1 MKAEDL
7 KNSILQLA
15 MEGKLVPQNPND
27 EPASVLLEKIRDEK
41 ERLIKAKKIKRNNK
55 ESFIFRK
62 NGHFYEKVSKKGE
75 PVCIDE
81 EIPFDIPDS
90 WEWCRFGYVVDFSLG
105 KTPPRKELIFWDNA
119 TTPWVTI
126 SDMVDGKIINCT
138 QENVNNYALE
148 KSFKGILVPKGTL
161 LMSFKL
167 TVGKVSILGLD
178 AVHNE
183 AIISIK
189 PFIDDNNCFRD
200 YLFRVLPLISQTGDT
215 KSAIKG
221 KTLNSKSLNKL
232 LIPLPPFN
240 EQERIVNKI
249 EDIIPLIEEYG
260 VDKEQLDKL
269 NSEFPDKLKSSI
281 LQEAIQGKLV
291 PQDSNDEPS
300 SVLLERIRDE
310 KERLIKEK
318 KIKRNKNE
326 SYIFKEN
333 NHFYEKIGDNEP
345 ECIDSNIPFEIPESW
360 HWYRLGEISFI
371 TKLAGFEYSKY
382 IAPNITNEG
391 IPLLKAK
398 YIKEDKLLK
407 NFEHFIPKELSDSL
421 IRSKVNK
428 RCILTPYVGA
438 SIGNVIL
445 FDGLYEAHLAPN
457 LAKIVMYGSISEKYI
472 VNYIKSPFGYLELT
486 KYMKSTA
493 QPSISMA
500 ALRDMLVPIPS
511 LKEQKEIIKRIEI
524 LFEILNI

>member
-1 MKAEDL
+1 MEAEDL

-15 MEGKLVPQNPND
+15 MEGKLVPQDPND
-27 EPASVLLEKIRDEK
+27 EPASVLLERIREEKEKLIKEKKIR
-41 ERLIKAKKIKRNNK
+41 RNNK

-62 NGHFYEKVSKKGE
+62 NGHFYEKVGKKCE
-75 PVCIDE
+75 SICIDD

-105 KTPPRKELIFWDNA
+105 KTPPRKEPIFWDNA
-119 TTPWVTI
+119 TIPWVAI

-148 KSFKGILVPKGTL
+148 KSFKGVLVPKGTL

-232 LIPLPPFN
+232 LIPLPPLN
-240 EQERIVNKI
+240 EQERIINKI

-260 VDKEQLDKL
+260 VDKEQLDKV
-269 NSEFPDKLKSSI
+269 NSEFPDKLKNSI
-281 LQEAIQGKLV
+281 LQEAIQGKLI
-291 PQDSNDEPS
+291 PQNPNDEPA
-300 SVLLERIRDE
+300 SVLLERIRDD

-326 SYIFKEN
+326 SFIYKKN
-333 NHFYEKIGDNEP
+333 GHFYEKVGKKGESICIDNE
-345 ECIDSNIPFEIPESW
+345 IPFEIPKSW
-360 HWYRLGEISFI
+360 EWCRLGFI
-371 TKLAGFEYSKY
+371 GDWGAGSTPKRGETKYYLNGNIPWLKTGDLNNGFINEVPEYITELALKETSVKLNPIGSVL
-382 IAPNITNEG
+382 IA
-391 IPLLKAK
+391 
-398 YIKEDKLLK
+398 
-407 NFEHFIPKELSDSL
+407 
-421 IRSKVNK
+421 
-428 RCILTPYVGA
+428 
-438 SIGNVIL
+438 
-445 FDGLYEAHLAPN
+445 
-457 LAKIVMYGSISEKYI
+457 MYGATIGK
-472 VNYIKSPFGYLELT
+472 VG
-486 KYMKSTA
+486 
-493 QPSISMA
+493 
-500 ALRDMLVPIPS
+500 
-511 LKEQKEIIKRIEI
+511 
-524 LFEILNI
+524 ILNIQATTNQACCACLPFDGIYNEFLFYYLMSQNKNFNKMGEGGAQPNISRTKIIKYLFPVPPFNEQKRIVARIKKLINLI

>member
-15 MEGKLVPQNPND
+15 MEGKLVPQDPND
-27 EPASVLLEKIRDEK
+27 EPASVLLDKIREEK
-41 ERLIKAKKIKRNNK
+41 EQLIKDKKIKRNNK

-62 NGHFYEKVSKKGE
+62 NGHFYEKIGKKGE
-75 PVCIDE
+75 PICIDD
-81 EIPFDIPDS
+81 EIPFDVPDC

-105 KTPPRKELIFWDNA
+105 KTPPRKEPIFWDNA
-119 TTPWVTI
+119 TIPWVAI

-189 PFIDDNNCFRD
+189 PFIDENNCFRD

-232 LIPLPPFN
+232 LIPLPPLN
-240 EQERIVNKI
+240 EQGRIVNKI
-249 EDIIPLIEEYG
+249 EDIIPFIEEYG
-260 VDKEQLDKL
+260 VDKEKLDKL

-281 LQEAIQGKLV
+281 LQESIQGKLV
-291 PQDSNDEPS
+291 SQDSNDEPA
-300 SVLLERIRDE
+300 SVLLERIKEE

-326 SYIFKEN
+326 SFIYKKNGHYFETTKN
-333 NHFYEKIGDNEP
+333 NNKDI
-345 ECIDSNIPFEIPESW
+345 CIDDEIPFEIPSSWEWCRLNTICTKITDGSHNPPPKKDFGIAVLSVKNINQNEIDFNSIYRFTDEEGFNKENPRTNICKGDIILGIVGSIGEVAIYKSDKKVIAQRSIAIIKTEIFNYFLTYVFESNLFKK
-360 HWYRLGEISFI
+360 YAK
-371 TKLAGFEYSKY
+371 TYSKGT
-382 IAPNITNEG
+382 AQ
-391 IPLLKAK
+391 
-398 YIKEDKLLK
+398 
-407 NFEHFIPKELSDSL
+407 
-421 IRSKVNK
+421 R
-428 RCILTPYVGA
+428 
-438 SIGNVIL
+438 
-445 FDGLYEAHLAPN
+445 GLYLKTLKE
-457 LAKIVMYGSISEKYI
+457 
-472 VNYIKSPFGYLELT
+472 F
-486 KYMKSTA
+486 
-493 QPSISMA
+493 
-500 ALRDMLVPIPS
+500 LVPLPP
-511 LKEQKEIIKRIEI
+511 LKEQKRIVKLLDDI
-524 LFEILNI
+524 SHHYIN